1 MKRMSESRP
10 IFLRCIKPNSSKRPN
25 DFNEKFV
32 LLQLRY
38 CGVLETIRIRREG
51 FSLRLT
57 FQEFVDKYKYLSPD
71 SFVNY
76 DSKTCKKIL
85 DSSNMTNWRVG

>member
-1 MKRMSESRP
+1 MKRMSNAKP

-38 CGVLETIRIRREG
+38 CGILETIRIRREG
-51 FSLRLT
+51 YSIRPT
-57 FQEFVDKYKYLSPD
+57 FQEFVDKYRYLSPD
-71 SFVNY
+71 SMTKPDRF
-76 DSKTCKKIL
+76 TCSRIL
-85 DSSNMTNWRVG
+85 EYSNLKNWQIG